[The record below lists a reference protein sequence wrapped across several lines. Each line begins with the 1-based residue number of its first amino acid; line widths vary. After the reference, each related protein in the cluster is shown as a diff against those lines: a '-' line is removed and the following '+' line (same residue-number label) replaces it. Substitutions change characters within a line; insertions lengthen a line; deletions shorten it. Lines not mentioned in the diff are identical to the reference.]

1 MVIIS
6 YQQIIGNNMAIIY
19 DSISIYK
26 IMLTVW

>member
-6 YQQIIGNNMAIIY
+6 YQQIIVNNMAIIY
-19 DSISIYK
+19 DSISIYE